1 VVILTA
7 KIEEN
12 DKVLGLELGADEK
25 DGNVQIHVKDNDQ
38 GILVEDLPHI
48 FDRFYRGDKSRQH
61 SGESGLGLAI
71 VKSLVEAHGGRISVD
86 STPGEG
92 AEFTI
97 TRPPLAHST
106 R

>member
-1 VVILTA
+1 MVILTA

-48 FDRFYRGDKSRQH
+48 FYRFYRGDKSRQH
-61 SGESGLGLAI
+61 SG
-71 VKSLVEAHGGRISVD
+71 
-86 STPGEG
+86 
-92 AEFTI
+92 
-97 TRPPLAHST
+97 
-106 R
+106 